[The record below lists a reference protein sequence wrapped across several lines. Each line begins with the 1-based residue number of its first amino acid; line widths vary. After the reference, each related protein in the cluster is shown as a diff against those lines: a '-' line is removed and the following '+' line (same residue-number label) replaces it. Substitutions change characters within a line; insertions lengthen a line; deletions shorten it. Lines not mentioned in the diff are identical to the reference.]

1 MTISRTFV
9 ISEKYYVSDIN
20 RRISVYIVSHYT
32 NISIIELLENEE
44 ISMERLVSVI
54 IPVYNKK
61 DYLKRS
67 VYSII
72 NQDYSALEIIIIDDG
87 STDGSSNLCDHFGM
101 IDNRI
106 RVVHSENRGV
116 SSARNTG
123 INLAKGFYIAFFDA
137 DDEAESNWIS
147 KLVNNI
153 EEKSAQLSICSVQKE
168 DMEGNKISVHGFDDD
183 KVYKLNQFHELLD
196 KEFFSALW
204 DKLYVAS
211 VIKENFLKFDEK
223 TSIWEDLLFNL
234 EYILKLNAFSKI
246 VCSHEILYHYKY
258 NPQGLSKKY
267 NKWQYASGEIKKKI
281 DAIEMLIGLHGSSMF
296 YSKRCCEWCNVEL
309 NYIWNNDNLLISN
322 KIKQISSLCKTYEYE
337 IMLASNKF
345 AKEESFIHRFVLR
358 RRKTLLIVLYL
369 FAQST

>member
-1 MTISRTFV
+1 M

-234 EYILKLNAFSKI
+234 EYI
-246 VCSHEILYHYKY
+246 YK
-258 NPQGLSKKY
+258 
-267 NKWQYASGEIKKKI
+267 
-281 DAIEMLIGLHGSSMF
+281 
-296 YSKRCCEWCNVEL
+296 
-309 NYIWNNDNLLISN
+309 
-322 KIKQISSLCKTYEYE
+322 
-337 IMLASNKF
+337 
-345 AKEESFIHRFVLR
+345 
-358 RRKTLLIVLYL
+358 
-369 FAQST
+369 

>member
-1 MTISRTFV
+1 M

-267 NKWQYASGEIKKKI
+267 NKWQYA
-281 DAIEMLIGLHGSSMF
+281 
-296 YSKRCCEWCNVEL
+296 
-309 NYIWNNDNLLISN
+309 
-322 KIKQISSLCKTYEYE
+322 
-337 IMLASNKF
+337 
-345 AKEESFIHRFVLR
+345 
-358 RRKTLLIVLYL
+358 
-369 FAQST
+369 

>member
-1 MTISRTFV
+1 M

-137 DDEAESNWIS
+137 DDEAE
-147 KLVNNI
+147 
-153 EEKSAQLSICSVQKE
+153 
-168 DMEGNKISVHGFDDD
+168 
-183 KVYKLNQFHELLD
+183 
-196 KEFFSALW
+196 
-204 DKLYVAS
+204 
-211 VIKENFLKFDEK
+211 
-223 TSIWEDLLFNL
+223 
-234 EYILKLNAFSKI
+234 
-246 VCSHEILYHYKY
+246 
-258 NPQGLSKKY
+258 
-267 NKWQYASGEIKKKI
+267 
-281 DAIEMLIGLHGSSMF
+281 
-296 YSKRCCEWCNVEL
+296 R
-309 NYIWNNDNLLISN
+309 
-322 KIKQISSLCKTYEYE
+322 
-337 IMLASNKF
+337 
-345 AKEESFIHRFVLR
+345 
-358 RRKTLLIVLYL
+358 
-369 FAQST
+369 